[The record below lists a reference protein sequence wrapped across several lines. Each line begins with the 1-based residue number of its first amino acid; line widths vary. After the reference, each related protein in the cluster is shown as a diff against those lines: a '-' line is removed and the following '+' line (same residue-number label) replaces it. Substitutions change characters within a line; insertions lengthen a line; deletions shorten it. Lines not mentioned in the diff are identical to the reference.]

1 MANTAPY
8 FHANSAKTLEDV
20 MLHYKK
26 FFAIVTDPMIDGD
39 PAIDLTEQDQ
49 LDIIAFMKLLR

>member
-1 MANTAPY
+1 
-8 FHANSAKTLEDV
+8 
-20 MLHYKK
+20 
-26 FFAIVTDPMIDGD
+26 MIDGD